1 MITRRDRR
9 PGVMAVTVPAH
20 RTLNRWAARLGAW
33 HLASLVLVIGLLG
46 PGSAGA
52 VVIEAERIFER
63 PLDVWFGTL
72 SVVGAAAPS
81 QDFVALSD
89 RVTQGIRSGIDIDA
103 TADARVKNLPDSL
116 MNFGQTNSEWVL
128 GQNPP
133 PDNFPAQQNLLD
145 AYAAAALDLDGLF
158 GPGNLTLLN
167 IVATESNYLLTNIET
182 TEPAPAT
189 VGTPGNP
196 VVVGGEGDTVVVSNQ
211 FWAQAR
217 FFERNAVWSARTA
230 TVPEPG
236 TLMLLCLGLAGIG
249 LSGAS
254 RSGSSRAGGAGRCHE
269 ARRVRGAGS

>member
-72 SVVGAAAPS
+72 SVVG
-81 QDFVALSD
+81 
-89 RVTQGIRSGIDIDA
+89 
-103 TADARVKNLPDSL
+103 
-116 MNFGQTNSEWVL
+116 
-128 GQNPP
+128 
-133 PDNFPAQQNLLD
+133 
-145 AYAAAALDLDGLF
+145 AAALDLDGLF